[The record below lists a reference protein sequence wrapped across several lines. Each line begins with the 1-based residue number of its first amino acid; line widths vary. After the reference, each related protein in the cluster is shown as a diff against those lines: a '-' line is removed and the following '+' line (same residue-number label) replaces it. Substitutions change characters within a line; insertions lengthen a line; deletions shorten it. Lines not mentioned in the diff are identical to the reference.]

1 MVTLSDEIQNMK
13 RNSHSLYNQV
23 KNTDAF
29 TPGKPFLKWAGGK
42 GQLLEKFNE
51 FYPEELK
58 AGTIQ
63 HYYEP
68 FVGGGAVFF
77 DLAGRYNF
85 RSATL
90 CDINEE
96 LILTYR
102 VVQQDVSRLLEN
114 LDLFQKK
121 YRALDEK
128 QQHDFFYEV
137 RSRFNTDKPGFNFSR
152 YAENWIERAAQ
163 IIFLNR
169 TCFNGLFRFNS
180 GGEFN
185 VPAGKYKNPQIVN
198 AEVLL
203 KASQLLQIAEIRNA
217 GFETIEHGIKPHSFV
232 YFDPPYRPISKTS
245 GFTSYSKEKFTDA
258 EQTRLAA
265 LFHRLDKRGAKLML
279 SNSDPK
285 NTNPDDNFFDQLY
298 NNYQIFRIPAK
309 RMINSNAAK
318 RHAINEIIVTNY
330 KIGEEVGESGISLH
344 KKTIGQN

>member
-1 MVTLSDEIQNMK
+1 MFTLSNEIQTMK
-13 RNSHSLYNQV
+13 GNSQVLNNQK
-23 KNTDAF
+23 KNPLAF
-29 TPGKPFLKWAGGK
+29 PAGKPFLKWAGGK

-51 FYPEELK
+51 FYPEELE
-58 AGTIQ
+58 AGVIQ

-102 VVQQDVSRLLEN
+102 VVQQDVSKLLEN

-137 RSRFNTDKPGFNFSR
+137 RSRFNSVKTGFSFSR
-152 YAENWIERAAQ
+152 YSERWIERAAQ

-180 GGEFN
+180 RGEFN

-217 GFETIEHGIKPHSFV
+217 GFETIETDIKNHSFV
-232 YFDPPYRPISKTS
+232 YFDPPYRPISITS

-265 LFHRLDKRGAKLML
+265 LFHRLDKCGAKLML

-330 KIGEEVGESGISLH
+330 NNGKEVGESGISLQ
-344 KKTIGQN
+344 KETTSQN